1 MVKIRLARMGRKKL
15 PFYRILVSDAR
26 APRNSGFIE
35 KLGFYDP
42 KPKQPVIQVDVDKA
56 LEWMSKGAQPTDTV
70 RSLFSRQG
78 IMQLFEMKSKKNA
91 TPEELVAAHQAW
103 KAKHP
108 ERFPAVAVEPDKTEA

>member
-15 PFYRILVSDAR
+15 PFYRILVSDSR

-42 KPKQPVIQVDVDKA
+42 KPKQAIIQVDVDKA
-56 LEWMSKGAQPTDTV
+56 LEWMTKGAQPTDTV

-78 IMQLFEMKSKKNA
+78 IMQLFEMKMKKNA

-108 ERFPAVAVEPDKTEA
+108 ERFEPVSTEPEHTEA